1 MKIRI
6 ATWNMAYWQYKKYFE
21 EAWDYYL
28 KEIDADIIFFQ
39 EARPS
44 KVIENDKEHLVWNE
58 FGGKRPWGSGVFS
71 KKYKLTEEIIKTEC
85 KGAFSIANTNIEDKK
100 LTFISL
106 YGLREGNGPTKGYSM
121 TNLHRMLSDL
131 TGILNGHING
141 KRKIVLGG
149 DFNAS
154 IQFDDIY
161 GQKYTPNAHK
171 IFFERIKDFGLFNC
185 FNPFYKDYVQTLR
198 HHISKVK
205 WQNDYF
211 FISES
216 ISKRLINCEVIDSN
230 KARKYSDHNP
240 IVITLDL

>member
-21 EAWDYYL
+21 EAWDYNL
-28 KEIDADIIFFQ
+28 KEIYADIIFFQ

-44 KVIENDKEHLVWNE
+44 KRIQNDKEHLVWNE
-58 FGGKRPWGSGVFS
+58 IGGNRPWGSGVYS
-71 KKYKLTEEIIKTEC
+71 KKYKLTEEIIKTEF
-85 KGAFSIANTNIEDKK
+85 KGAFSIASTNIEDKK

-106 YGLREGNGPTKGYSM
+106 YGLMESNGPTKGYSM

-211 FISES
+211 FVSKS
-216 ISKRLINCEVIDSN
+216 ISKKLINCEVVDNN
-230 KARKYSDHNP
+230 KVRKYSDHNP
-240 IVITLDL
+240 VVITLDL

>member
-44 KVIENDKEHLVWNE
+44 KVVENDKEHLVWNE
-58 FGGKRPWGSGVFS
+58 IGSNRPWGSGVYS
-71 KKYKLTEEIIKTEC
+71 KKYKLSEEIIKTEF

-106 YGLREGNGPTKGYSM
+106 YGLMEGNGPTKSYSI

-131 TGILNGHING
+131 TCIFNGHLDG
-141 KRKIVLGG
+141 KRNIVLGG
-149 DFNAS
+149 DLNAS
-154 IQFDDIY
+154 VQLDPIQKNDS
-161 GQKYTPNAHK
+161 HK
-171 IFFERIKDFGLFNC
+171 IFFDRLEDFNLLDC
-185 FNPFYKDYVQTLR
+185 FKLSNKEFPVQTLR
-198 HHISKVK
+198 HQKSKVK

-211 FISES
+211 FVSKS
-216 ISKRLINCEVIDSN
+216 ISKKLISCEVVDN
-230 KARKYSDHNP
+230 DKVRKYSDHNP
-240 IVITLDL
+240 VVITLDL